1 MQRACCFV
9 CVIQGSLW
17 SCIYNVPC
25 LFFVSFPVTKKLPF
39 KAYDCLH
46 SATSQITEKK
56 VAVTK
61 PLILHDYSAHNQT
74 NAFQQWQIWPECWTC
89 LGIKLFTIGYLF
101 IWILF
106 FRKCSLNC
114 LSCNRHTSLNGN
126 RKSRRPVNIRAK
138 AQLRPVIKHGP
149 FYTSH
154 KQSQASQTG

>member
-1 MQRACCFV
+1 MKCNGHAVLFASSRGRYQAVFTMCHV
-9 CVIQGSLW
+9 CS
-17 SCIYNVPC
+17 
-25 LFFVSFPVTKKLPF
+25 SFRFPSRKN
-39 KAYDCLH
+39 CLH
-46 SATSQITEKK
+46 SATSQITEEK

-106 FRKCSLNC
+106 FRKCSFNC

-126 RKSRRPVNIRAK
+126 RKSRRPENIRAK

-149 FYTSH
+149 FHTSH
-154 KQSQASQTG
+154 KQSRASQPG